1 MNKMNK
7 IITILA
13 LASALVT
20 VSTHATSVNFTVNT
34 TWVFDEGLEITKANS
49 GGYSAL
55 GVFGDIS
62 GFDFT
67 SGATLATDLGGAGV
81 ALAANGSPV
90 PIVWSSALNS
100 GSAGNAAN
108 LIIFNGADLASA
120 TSFGALTSSGY
131 VTLGLGT
138 TSISFTS
145 ADKWNTAYAG
155 TLTGSSFTLST
166 IPEPSTFAALAGLCA
181 LGAVM
186 VRRRRA

>member
-1 MNKMNK
+1 MNK

-20 VSTHATSVNFTVNT
+20 VSTYATSVNFTVNT
-34 TWVFDEGLEITKANS
+34 GWVFDEATEITKANS

-62 GFDFT
+62 GYDFT
-67 SGATLATDLGGAGV
+67 SGATLATDLAGAGL
-81 ALAANGSPV
+81 ALAPNFTAV
-90 PIVWSSALNS
+90 PIVFSSAYDS

-131 VTLGLGT
+131 VTPGLGT
-138 TSISFTS
+138 TSISFTTT
-145 ADKWNTAYAG
+145 DKWNTAYAG
-155 TLTGSSFTLST
+155 TLTGSSFTLSAV
-166 IPEPSTFAALAGLCA
+166 PEPSTFSALAGLCA

>member
-1 MNKMNK
+1 MNK

-34 TWVFDEGLEITKANS
+34 TWVFDGVTEITKANS

-62 GFDFT
+62 GYDFT
-67 SGATLATDLGGAGV
+67 SGATLAANLAGAGS
-81 ALAANGSPV
+81 ALAANVSPAPV
-90 PIVWSSALNS
+90 VWSSAYNS

-108 LIIFNGADLASA
+108 LIIFNGTDLASA

-145 ADKWNTAYAG
+145 TDKWNTAYAG

-166 IPEPSTFAALAGLCA
+166 VAVPESSTFAALAGLCA

>member
-1 MNKMNK
+1 MNNK
-7 IITILA
+7 IITMLA
-13 LASALVT
+13 LVSALAT

-34 TWVFDEGLEITKANS
+34 GWVYDGATEITKVNS
-49 GGYSAL
+49 GDYSAF

-62 GFDFT
+62 GYDFT
-67 SGATLATDLGGAGV
+67 SGATLATDLAGAGLT
-81 ALAANGSPV
+81 LAANFSPP
-90 PIVWSSALNS
+90 PIVFSSTYNS

-138 TSISFTS
+138 TSVSFTS
-145 ADKWNTAYAG
+145 TDNWNTAYAG
-155 TLTGSSFTLST
+155 TLTGSDFTLASAV
-166 IPEPSTFAALAGLCA
+166 PEPSTFAALAGLCA
-181 LGAVM
+181 LGVVM